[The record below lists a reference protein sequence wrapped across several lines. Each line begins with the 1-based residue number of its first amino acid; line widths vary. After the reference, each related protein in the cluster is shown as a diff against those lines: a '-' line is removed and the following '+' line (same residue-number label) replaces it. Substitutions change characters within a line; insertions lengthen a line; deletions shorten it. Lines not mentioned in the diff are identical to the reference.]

1 MGEFKRDL
9 KTIYTRT
16 VNTLRR
22 DRVEFVIETVIDNK
36 KVIVVKLSRRVKR
49 VHYIA
54 YFYEHL
60 TQEMKDWE
68 DVIVLT
74 EIENTDNYVFSG
86 TITTSNYPEK
96 LTFYFDRV
104 SGKSIFIKI
113 HKNIGWRDVD
123 LALAKLKFISPDLI
137 QITFTK
143 GFEQDNYQPE
153 FPYKT
158 LIWPFA
164 QYLIVE

>member
-22 DRVEFVIETVIDNK
+22 DRVEFVMETVIDNK
-36 KVIVVKLSRRVKR
+36 KVIIVKLTRRVKR

-60 TQEMKDWE
+60 THDMKDWE

-74 EIENTDNYVFSG
+74 EIENTDNIFRMCIKPSVQF
-86 TITTSNYPEK
+86 PELNLNDEKIKDHIKK
-96 LTFYFDRV
+96 LLT
-104 SGKSIFIKI
+104 
-113 HKNIGWRDVD
+113 
-123 LALAKLKFISPDLI
+123 
-137 QITFTK
+137 
-143 GFEQDNYQPE
+143 
-153 FPYKT
+153 
-158 LIWPFA
+158 
-164 QYLIVE
+164 

>member
-74 EIENTDNYVFSG
+74 EIENTDNRFVMCIKPSTQF
-86 TITTSNYPEK
+86 PELNLNDEEIKDHFRK
-96 LTFYFDRV
+96 LLT
-104 SGKSIFIKI
+104 
-113 HKNIGWRDVD
+113 
-123 LALAKLKFISPDLI
+123 
-137 QITFTK
+137 
-143 GFEQDNYQPE
+143 
-153 FPYKT
+153 
-158 LIWPFA
+158 
-164 QYLIVE
+164 